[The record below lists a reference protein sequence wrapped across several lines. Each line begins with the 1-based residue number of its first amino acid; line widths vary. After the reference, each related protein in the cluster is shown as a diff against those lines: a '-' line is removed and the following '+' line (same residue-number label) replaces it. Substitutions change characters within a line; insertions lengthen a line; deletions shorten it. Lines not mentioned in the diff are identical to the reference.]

1 MSDQIDLP
9 DFNDIEQAHVRIRDK
24 VRQTPVLSEPGL
36 DSELNCQLFCKC
48 ENLQRTG
55 AFKFRGASNAIA
67 RLRER
72 GIEGDV
78 ATHSSGNHGAALALA
93 ASLDG
98 RTAHVVMPGNASKF
112 KIAAV
117 KRYGG
122 IIDFCQPTQK
132 GREEGL
138 ERLVAAG
145 HTPIPPYDHPDIIC
159 GQGTAALELLHSHP
173 DLDVLI
179 APVGGGGLISGTILA
194 AAGKSIELYAAEPE
208 GADDTATSMQQ
219 GKRVETVQAVT
230 IADGL
235 RSVVGVRNFAI
246 IRNGISKVLTVDE
259 DAIRSAM
266 GEFWNHTHML
276 IEPSSAIVIAAIRQH
291 PEHFSGR
298 KVGVVISG
306 GNIDPSDWVS
316 LVRTGTTQ

>member
-1 MSDQIDLP
+1 MSDPIVIP
-9 DFNDIEQAHVRIRDK
+9 NFKGIEQAHIRIRDK
-24 VRQTPVLSEPGL
+24 IRNTPVINEPSL
-36 DSELNCQLFCKC
+36 DAELNCQLFCKC

-67 RLRER
+67 QLRER

-98 RTAHVVMPGNASKF
+98 RTAHVVMPDNSSEF
-112 KIAAV
+112 KTAAV

-122 IIDFCQPTQK
+122 VVNFCQPNQK
-132 GREEGL
+132 AREEGL
-138 ERLVAAG
+138 ETLVAAG

-159 GQGTAALELLHSHP
+159 GQGTAALELLQSHTE
-173 DLDVLI
+173 LDALI
-179 APVGGGGLISGTILA
+179 APVGGGGLISGTLLA
-194 AAGKSIELYAAEPE
+194 AANESIEIYAAEPK
-208 GADDTATSMQQ
+208 GADDTATSIEQ
-219 GKRVETVQAVT
+219 GRRVDSVQANT

-235 RSVVGVRNFAI
+235 RSVVGVSNFAI
-246 IRNGISKVLTVDE
+246 IRDGISSVLTVDE

-266 GEFWNHTHML
+266 KEFWNHTRLL
-276 IEPSSAIVIAAIRQH
+276 IEPSSAVVIAAIRKH
-291 PEHFSGR
+291 PEHFSG
-298 KVGVVISG
+298 KKIGVVISG

-316 LVRTGTTQ
+316 LVSAGKSQ